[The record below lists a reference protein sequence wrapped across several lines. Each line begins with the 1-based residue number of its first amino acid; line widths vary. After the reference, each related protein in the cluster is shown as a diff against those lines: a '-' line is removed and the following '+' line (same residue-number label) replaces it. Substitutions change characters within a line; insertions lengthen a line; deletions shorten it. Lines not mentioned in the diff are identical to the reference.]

1 MARILEWIRGQRA
14 KGSQLRSGTVI
25 WRRMKSLLLARELSY
40 GSAQAPRLDRVDL
53 ELKAGDRLA
62 LLGANGAGKSTLM
75 QVLAGVLAPHSG
87 EVRIFGQRIDQ
98 AGPALRR
105 HIGFLP
111 QPFPAY
117 AELTVAENLE
127 WAGRLHGMR
136 GDKLKCG
143 IDRVLHDLEL
153 DDVAARLAGRLS
165 TGMTQ
170 RLGLAQAVLHEPEI
184 LILDEPTAG
193 LDPLQTEQIRELL
206 GGLSASR
213 SLILATH
220 LLDDVQ
226 RLCDRVILLDSGRKT
241 SEHAVTPETDLLAHF
256 RQRPDTAGA
265 RK

>member
-1 MARILEWIRGQRA
+1 MARILGRNRGRRT

-25 WRRMKSLLLARELSY
+25 WRRMKPLLLARELSY
-40 GSAQAPRLDRVDL
+40 GSAQAPRLDHVDL
-53 ELKAGDRLA
+53 ELEAGDRLA
-62 LLGANGAGKSTLM
+62 LLGVNGAGKSTLM

-98 AGPALRR
+98 AGPGLRR

-117 AELTVAENLE
+117 AELTASENLE
-127 WAGRLHGMR
+127 WAGRLHGLR
-136 GDKLKCG
+136 GGRLQSAIK
-143 IDRVLHDLEL
+143 RVLHDLEL

-241 SEHAVTPETDLLAHF
+241 AEHAVTAETDLLAHF
-256 RQRPDTAGA
+256 RRRQDAVEASR
-265 RK
+265 